1 VLRLEVVVQGPLI
14 DQALVPVA
22 PLVTLDVHVEGVPP
36 YVIVVGLQVS
46 VTTGVAFVTVSIT
59 VAEVAVL
66 TFASALTAAVIAWV
80 PTANVEILPVAIPPL
95 AVRAVPA
102 VET

>member
-1 VLRLEVVVQGPLI
+1 MLRLEVVVQGPLI

-46 VTTGVAFVTVSIT
+46 VTTGVALVTVSVT
-59 VAEVAVL
+59 AAEVAAL
-66 TFASALTAAVIAWV
+66 TFASAVTAAVIA
-80 PTANVEILPVAIPPL
+80 
-95 AVRAVPA
+95 
-102 VET
+102 